1 VAGKQKGP
9 PQNGQKTQQLIMTFP
24 KHSLFLACRSLFRL
38 SFFPILSCKKADGKS
53 ISEYGGFAFSLS
65 NLLSVVAS
73 QKIVAFS
80 LLLVVSGGVVL
91 VFSSPLINISLMLTV
106 DSTTIV
112 HVKLQQHTFF

>member
-24 KHSLFLACRSLFRL
+24 KHSLFLACTSLFRL
-38 SFFPILSCKKADGKS
+38 SFFFSILSCKKADGKS
-53 ISEYGGFAFSLS
+53 ISEYGGFALSLS

-91 VFSSPLINISLMLTV
+91 VFPSPLINISLMLTV
-106 DSTTIV
+106 DITAIV
-112 HVKLQQHTFF
+112 HVKLQHHT